1 MALVYNLYMIINE
14 EDILQKVIEQIKAN
28 VRSAIVAQGGT
39 EEDVQT
45 TFADNEEKILCDA
58 KVLSDFF
65 KEAFAQQELPL

>member
-1 MALVYNLYMIINE
+1 MIIND

-28 VRSAIVAQGGT
+28 IRSAILTQGGT

-45 TFADNEEKILCDA
+45 TFADNEEKILGDA
-58 KVLSDFF
+58 TVLSDFF